1 MTLAVIV
8 FFYFTILSSTNIK
21 QKFIFTAKDKI
32 CYNMVIF
39 IIKLNIMFKKIFS
52 GFLIATFL
60 VPSLVLADGM
70 MIKPDPYGNRWDFVS
85 ESNQQAYINYEDGL
99 EKLIL
104 SVGLEETDSEAVW
117 IFPVPANPER
127 VVIDILTEI
136 PDLRGEEINK
146 KAKSEL
152 ENIKE
157 LLLMT
162 QIYPAFFTSITRP
175 VMLSTPTNKSW
186 ELSDSVGYGRQSDV
200 IVYEHLEKEGIT
212 TEIITARTSKGLQEY
227 FKSKNLNVEKDSIP
241 ALNHYI
247 GKEFTFVVSWIS
259 KNSTTRHTSKQKG
272 VFVTFPTKKIY
283 YPLILT
289 SVYGSERIPTTI
301 RIMGFVSPKV
311 FKDIKNYTKV
321 EYYVDT
327 YFHSN
332 IDNFYNG
339 NTENVKYTKIEMN
352 VPSKLLTQ
360 DLWISTREPLG
371 TFFPLFISQ
380 HPFTAGVILLILISI
395 LTGILASF
403 IVFREARS
411 RKGILKFSLL
421 GLFNCFTIIALI
433 VRLHPLKIKESD
445 QKDQELIN
453 KLKEQGYIIHRKDS
467 RRKMIF
473 TSLYSIVYIIL
484 VILIIGL
491 IEKSL

>member
-1 MTLAVIV
+1 
-8 FFYFTILSSTNIK
+8 
-21 QKFIFTAKDKI
+21 
-32 CYNMVIF
+32 MVIF
-39 IIKLNIMFKKIFS
+39 IIKLNVMFKKIFS

-127 VVIDILTEI
+127 VVIDILTEM

-146 KAKSEL
+146 KAKAKL
-152 ENIKE
+152 EDIKE
-157 LLLMT
+157 LLLIT
-162 QIYPAFFTSITRP
+162 QIYPTFFTSLTRP
-175 VMLSTPTNKSW
+175 VMLSTESNKGW
-186 ELSDSVGYGRQSDV
+186 ELNDSIGYGRQSDV
-200 IVYEHLEKEGIT
+200 IVFEHLEKEGIT

-227 FKSKNLNVEKDSIP
+227 FKSKNLNIEQNSIP

-247 GKEFTFVVSWIS
+247 GKEFTFVASWIS
-259 KNSTTRHTSKQKG
+259 KNSATKSGSRQKG

-283 YPLILT
+283 YPLMLT

-321 EYYVDT
+321 EYYVDNNI
-327 YFHSN
+327 YLN
-332 IDNFYNG
+332 IDNFFSG
-339 NTENVKYTKIEMN
+339 STENVKYTKIEMN
-352 VPSKLLTQ
+352 APSKLLTE
-360 DLWISTREPLG
+360 DLWMSARQPLG

-380 HPFTAGVILLILISI
+380 HPFITGIILLVLISI
-395 LTGILASF
+395 LAGALAGF
-403 IVFREARS
+403 IVFCEARS
-411 RKGILKFSLL
+411 KKGILKFGLL
-421 GLFNCFTIIALI
+421 GLLNCFTIIALI
-433 VRLHPLKIKESD
+433 IRIHSLKIKKND
-445 QKDQELIN
+445 KKDQELIN
-453 KLKEQGYIIHRKDS
+453 KLKEQGYLIHRKDS
-467 RRKMIF
+467 KRKIVF
-473 TSLYSIVYIIL
+473 ISLYSITYIIL
-484 VILIIGL
+484 VISILGL

>member
-1 MTLAVIV
+1 
-8 FFYFTILSSTNIK
+8 
-21 QKFIFTAKDKI
+21 
-32 CYNMVIF
+32 MVIF

-70 MIKPDPYGNRWDFVS
+70 MIKSDPYGNRWDFVS

-117 IFPVPANPER
+117 IFPVPTNPER
-127 VVIDILTEI
+127 VVIDILTQTPNI
-136 PDLRGEEINK
+136 RGEEINE

-157 LLLMT
+157 LLLIT
-162 QIYPAFFTSITRP
+162 QIYPAFFTSFTKTAT
-175 VMLSTPTNKSW
+175 L
-186 ELSDSVGYGRQSDV
+186 SVGSDKGWGLNGDGYRHQSDV
-200 IVYEHLEKEGIT
+200 TVYEHLEKEGMT

-227 FKSKNLNVEKDSIP
+227 FKSKNLNVGKDSIP

-247 GKEFTFVVSWIS
+247 GKEFTFVASWIS

-283 YPLILT
+283 YPLMLT

-352 VPSKLLTQ
+352 APSKLLTQ
-360 DLWISTREPLG
+360 DLWMNTREPLG
-371 TFFPLFISQ
+371 TFFPLLISQ

-395 LTGILASF
+395 LTGILAGF

-433 VRLHPLKIKESD
+433 VRLYPLKIKEID

-473 TSLYSIVYIIL
+473 TSFYSIVYIIL